1 MKNRLTQLSI
11 LGLLATAVI
20 TAESCRKEDPPAETI
35 NTGNTNTNGSGSGNN
50 GSGSNGNGSGG
61 NTVNG
66 CTDIDSPQYNSS
78 ANTDDG
84 SCQYAY
90 TSGYEITYHLAD
102 DGGSDWD
109 YGFGSSTNADL
120 ILKIK
125 EQGATSYMF
134 EGDEIS
140 NQDPTAAANWAAPSA
155 VKLKNKTYEWELYD
169 YDATSADDLI
179 SSGSFNPIT
188 SANNGTI
195 TTVAGGSQLKISYT
209 LQ

>member
-1 MKNRLTQLSI
+1 MKNKFIQLGT
-11 LGLLATAVI
+11 LGLLALTIV

-35 NTGNTNTNGSGSGNN
+35 STGNANTNN
-50 GSGSNGNGSGG
+50 NGNGSGNNNG
-61 NTVNG
+61 GNNNTVNG
-66 CTDIDSPQYNSS
+66 CTDIDSPLYNAS

-109 YGFGSSTNADL
+109 YGFGNSTRADL

-125 EQGATSYMF
+125 EQGSSNYLF
-134 EGDEIS
+134 EGDEIT
-140 NQDPTAAANWAAPSA
+140 NQDPTAPATWAAPSA
-155 VKLKNKTYEWELYD
+155 TKLLNKTYEWELYD
-169 YDATSADDLI
+169 YDATSSDDLI
-179 SSGSFNPIT
+179 SSGTFNPIT
-188 SANNGTI
+188 LASNGSI
-195 TTVAGGSQLKISYT
+195 VTTAGGSQLKITYT

>member
-1 MKNRLTQLSI
+1 MKNRITQIAI
-11 LGLLATAVI
+11 LGLLATAI
-20 TAESCRKEDPPAETI
+20 FTAESCRKEDPPAETI
-35 NTGNTNTNGSGSGNN
+35 SSGNTNTGGGGTGSG
-50 GSGSNGNGSGG
+50 GSGSGG

-66 CTDIDSPQYNSS
+66 CTDIDSPLYSSS

-90 TSGYEITYHLAD
+90 TSGYEITYYPAD
-102 DGGSDWD
+102 DNGSDWD
-109 YGFGSSTNADL
+109 LWVNTDADL

-125 EQGATSYMF
+125 EQGATSFMF

-140 NQDPTAAANWAAPSA
+140 NQDPASPANWAAPSA

-169 YDATSADDLI
+169 YDATSPDDLI
-179 SSGSFNPIT
+179 SSGTFNPIT
-188 SANNGTI
+188 SASNGTI

>member
-35 NTGNTNTNGSGSGNN
+35 STGNSNTNGSGSGSGSG
-50 GSGSNGNGSGG
+50 GSGSGSGG

-66 CTDIDSPQYNSS
+66 CTDIDSPLYSSS

-102 DGGSDWD
+102 DNGSDWD
-109 YGFGSSTNADL
+109 YGFGNSTKADL

-140 NQDPTAAANWAAPSA
+140 NQDPTAAANWAAPSP

-169 YDATSADDLI
+169 YDATSPDDLI
-179 SSGSFNPIT
+179 SSGTFNPIT
-188 SANNGTI
+188 SASNGTI

>member
-11 LGLLATAVI
+11 LALLATAVI

-35 NTGNTNTNGSGSGNN
+35 NTGSTSTGGTGSGT
-50 GSGSNGNGSGG
+50 GSGGSGSGG

-66 CTDIDSPQYNSS
+66 CTDIDSPLYSSS

-109 YGFGSSTNADL
+109 FGIGSSTNADL

-125 EQGATSYMF
+125 EQGATSFIF

-140 NQDPTAAANWAAPSA
+140 NQDPAAAANWAAPSA

-169 YDATSADDLI
+169 YDATSPDDLI
-179 SSGSFNPIT
+179 SSGTFNPIT
-188 SANNGTI
+188 SASNGTI
-195 TTVAGGSQLKISYT
+195 TTIAGGSQLKISYT

>member
-1 MKNRLTQLSI
+1 MKNRITQLSI
-11 LGLLATAVI
+11 LGLLATAIV

-35 NTGNTNTNGSGSGNN
+35 NNSGSNTGGTGSGSGTG
-50 GSGSNGNGSGG
+50 GSGTGGS
-61 NTVNG
+61 TVNG
-66 CTDIDSPQYNSS
+66 CTDIDSPLYNSS
-78 ANTDDG
+78 ANSDDG

-109 YGFGSSTNADL
+109 YGFGNSTKADL

-125 EQGATSYMF
+125 EQGATSFMF

-179 SSGSFNPIT
+179 SSGTFNPIS
-188 SANNGTI
+188 SASNGTI